1 VALDVAAEADAVTA
15 DLRALAPELTVVPVI
30 RTGRPFSGD
39 PHPWTRRVALVACTR
54 LARVDGAAGRW
65 PRVAGQL
72 PAVAVGETGAKLAT
86 GTRRPPR
93 RPGRPRPAPAGGLA

>member
-54 LARVDGAAGRW
+54 LTRVDGAAGRW
-65 PRVAGQL
+65 PRVAGL
-72 PAVAVGETGAKLAT
+72 LERAT
-86 GTRRPPR
+86 D